1 MDLELTIL
9 MLLGFQSSFTV
20 LSTSRC
26 FISSVLYVRIIY
38 NFSRIKPKNPKKKK
52 LIKIINDRAYFK
64 DPIDRDVGIHIKGL
78 FYSSEIMYVM
88 VRMNSLW
95 FFQSKKSINR
105 NNNSQR
111 ETNANPTSYQKIPPS
126 ATYLIFQNYNINF

>member
-1 MDLELTIL
+1 MIELIL
-9 MLLGFQSSFTV
+9 KIQSIEMLGFI
-20 LSTSRC
+20 SR
-26 FISSVLYVRIIY
+26 V
-38 NFSRIKPKNPKKKK
+38 
-52 LIKIINDRAYFK
+52 
-64 DPIDRDVGIHIKGL
+64 
-78 FYSSEIMYVM
+78 SEIMYVM